1 MDTLMNVASIP
12 EESESRLPSEG
23 LPPVTAAGSQ
33 RCGTGVSLEY
43 VLHPTHG
50 LPQECRWYVLR
61 ATYGRER
68 EAEDLLKKRGVL
80 VYVPKRKTLKMVKGE
95 KKKVEESLLPN
106 LVFVFTDECTARRLV
121 VFPLK
126 SESRRKDKMPVSLH
140 FMYDHTSL
148 NENGLNDV
156 VVIPHKEM
164 VNFIRFTIGGS
175 ESIRA
180 VSPAD
185 FRIKKDQ
192 QVVITEGDFKGVVGR
207 VARIDRQTCVIVDLY
222 PICFLASAYIPKAF
236 LRELPV
242 QDKSRR

>member
-23 LPPVTAAGSQ
+23 LPPVTAASSQ

-95 KKKVEESLLPN
+95 KKKVE
-106 LVFVFTDECTARRLV
+106 
-121 VFPLK
+121 
-126 SESRRKDKMPVSLH
+126 
-140 FMYDHTSL
+140 
-148 NENGLNDV
+148 
-156 VVIPHKEM
+156 
-164 VNFIRFTIGGS
+164 
-175 ESIRA
+175 A
-180 VSPAD
+180 VSYTHLTLP
-185 FRIKKDQ
+185 
-192 QVVITEGDFKGVVGR
+192 T
-207 VARIDRQTCVIVDLY
+207 
-222 PICFLASAYIPKAF
+222 KA
-236 LRELPV
+236 
-242 QDKSRR
+242 